1 MLPSIRITIGAAI
14 AASLVA
20 ACSDPRAECKDSS
33 HSVSVE
39 VALSSPIDITKD
51 PQVDVTK
58 AKARSKWEDEVTTKF
73 GPEWAKWDK
82 TKSSSQE
89 CGALT
94 NKQMLICIAKATA
107 CKTR

>member
-1 MLPSIRITIGAAI
+1 MTVPSMRITVIVATAA
-14 AASLVA
+14 LA
-20 ACSDPRAECKDSS
+20 ACSDPRAECKDSP

-39 VALSSPIDITKD
+39 VPLSSPIDITKD
-51 PQVDVTK
+51 PQVDATK
-58 AKARSKWEDEVTTKF
+58 AKARSKWADEVTTKF

-89 CGALT
+89 CGAPA